1 MSQIWTNDSTAQV
14 AIKLGSSEDQLRSLE
29 RKREGERERKRKK
42 ERKRKRGERERGI
55 GEIRYDNTLNT

>member
-29 RKREGERERKRKK
+29 RKRRKEEEREGEEERYR
-42 ERKRKRGERERGI
+42 
-55 GEIRYDNTLNT
+55 

>member
-29 RKREGERERKRKK
+29 RKKEGEREKKKERKKEKERREGERYR
-42 ERKRKRGERERGI
+42 
-55 GEIRYDNTLNT
+55 

>member
-29 RKREGERERKRKK
+29 RKRRKEGEREGEE
-42 ERKRKRGERERGI
+42 ERREGERYR
-55 GEIRYDNTLNT
+55 

>member
-29 RKREGERERKRKK
+29 RKRRKEEEREGEE
-42 ERKRKRGERERGI
+42 ERERGI